1 MAKPPTKPGKPTPAE
16 SVAVAKPKSKLIF
29 LIAAGVLLLG
39 AVGGGAAYF
48 IYSSGHAK
56 DAAKEHASVPPKFI
70 PLEPF
75 TVNLQKSEEGEKFLQ
90 AGITLKIANLNPSF
104 EEKIKASMPEIRS
117 RLLLLLSS
125 KRDSELISIDGK
137 KKLAREIISETNAV
151 LGLRTAAI
159 RPVAHA
165 PKPAAP
171 EGSTAPE
178 TEHTPGEAAPAETAP
193 APAEAAP
200 AEVASNAPSIMEV
213 LFTSFIIQ

>member
-1 MAKPPTKPGKPTPAE
+1 MAKPPTKPGKPAPAE
-16 SVAVAKPKSKLIF
+16 SEVVAKPKSKLIF
-29 LIAAGVLLLG
+29 LIAAGVLVLG

-48 IYSSGHAK
+48 IYSGAK
-56 DAAKEHASVPPKFI
+56 DAAKEHAPVPPKFI

-90 AGITLKIANLNPSF
+90 AGITLKIANLNPAF

-151 LGLRTAAI
+151 LGLRTATI

-171 EGSTAPE
+171 EGGAAPE
-178 TEHTPGEAAPAETAP
+178 TEHAPGETAPAETAP